1 MMDWQDLLLW
11 ITIFHL
17 SAIVAWELLGHYAFF
32 KLPMLRRR
40 PVTEPDVWPNVAIIF
55 AAKDEEREIEAA
67 VRSMLQVEYPN
78 LKYTAVND
86 RSTDRTGEILE
97 QLAVEDPRLQVVH
110 IDELPEGWLGKNHAL
125 HQAAQATN
133 SDYLLFTDADVSFN
147 PECVKRAVAY
157 SEHHHVD
164 HLAMFP
170 KVPMPSL
177 ILNAFV
183 IFFFKTFV
191 VYYQAWRVANNRSK
205 AFLGIGA
212 FNMVRNSVFREING
226 MERIRMEVVDDLML
240 GKLIKHSGFNQH
252 VLVAREDIS
261 VPWYA
266 SVREMVVG
274 LDKNTY
280 AGVNYNPFIL
290 LTMLVA
296 MTAAFLWPFV
306 AVFLFSGVLGQL
318 FLAICALL
326 ILSSGWM
333 ALRMKLN
340 PAAALLIPVIIGVF
354 NFTIARAGIIFYIRG
369 GIKWRDTLYT
379 KDQLK
384 RGRL

>member
-11 ITIFHL
+11 ITIFQL
-17 SAIVAWELLGHYAFF
+17 SAIVVWELLGHYAFF
-32 KLPMLRRR
+32 KIPMLRRC
-40 PVTEPDVWPNVAIIF
+40 PANEPDVWPDVAIIF

-67 VRSMLQVEYPN
+67 VRSMLQIEYPN

-97 QLAVEDPRLQVVH
+97 QLAFEDPRLQVVH

-133 SDYLLFTDADVSFN
+133 SDYLLFTDADVSFDS
-147 PECVKRAVAY
+147 ECVKRSVAY

-191 VYYQAWRVANNRSK
+191 VYYRAWRVANSRSK

-212 FNMVRNSVFREING
+212 FNMVRNSVFRELNG

-266 SVREMVVG
+266 SIREMVVG

-280 AGVNYNPFIL
+280 AGVNYNPIIL
-290 LTMLVA
+290 LTMLTA

-306 AVFLFSGVLGQL
+306 AVFLFPGTLRLL
-318 FLAICALL
+318 FLAICMLL
-326 ILSSGWM
+326 ILSSAWM
-333 ALRMKLN
+333 ALRMRLN

-354 NFTIARAGIIFYIRG
+354 NFTIARAGIIFYVRG

-384 RGRL
+384 RGRQ

>member
-1 MMDWQDLLLW
+1 MDWQDLLLW
-11 ITIFHL
+11 ITIFQL
-17 SAIVAWELLGHYAFF
+17 SAIVVWELLGHYAFF
-32 KLPMLRRR
+32 KIPMLRRC
-40 PVTEPDVWPNVAIIF
+40 PANEPDVWPDVAIIF

-67 VRSMLQVEYPN
+67 VRSMLQIEYPN

-86 RSTDRTGEILE
+86 RSTDGTGAILE

-133 SDYLLFTDADVSFN
+133 SDYLLFTDADVSFDS
-147 PECVKRAVAY
+147 ECVKRAVAY

-191 VYYQAWRVANNRSK
+191 VYYRAWRVANSRSK

-212 FNMVRNSVFREING
+212 FNMVRNSVFRELNG

-266 SVREMVVG
+266 SIREMVVG

-280 AGVNYNPFIL
+280 AGVNYNPIIL
-290 LTMLVA
+290 LTMLTA

-306 AVFLFSGVLGQL
+306 AVFLFPGTLRLL
-318 FLAICALL
+318 FLAICMLL
-326 ILSSGWM
+326 ILSSAWM
-333 ALRMKLN
+333 ALRMRLN

-354 NFTIARAGIIFYIRG
+354 NFTIARAGIIFYVRG

-384 RGRL
+384 RGRQ

>member
-1 MMDWQDLLLW
+1 
-11 ITIFHL
+11 
-17 SAIVAWELLGHYAFF
+17 
-32 KLPMLRRR
+32 MLRRC
-40 PVTEPDVWPNVAIIF
+40 PANEPDVWPDVAIIF

-67 VRSMLQVEYPN
+67 VRSMLQIEYPN

-97 QLAVEDPRLQVVH
+97 QLAFEDPRLQVVH

-133 SDYLLFTDADVSFN
+133 SDYLLFTDADVSFDS
-147 PECVKRAVAY
+147 ECVKRSVAY

-191 VYYQAWRVANNRSK
+191 VYYRAWRVANSRSK

-212 FNMVRNSVFREING
+212 FNMVRNSVFRELNG

-266 SVREMVVG
+266 SIREMVVG

-280 AGVNYNPFIL
+280 AGVNYNPIIL
-290 LTMLVA
+290 LTMLTA

-306 AVFLFSGVLGQL
+306 AVFLFPGTLRL
-318 FLAICALL
+318 LLLAICMLL
-326 ILSSGWM
+326 ILSSAWM
-333 ALRMKLN
+333 ALRMRLN

-354 NFTIARAGIIFYIRG
+354 NFTIARAGIIFYVRG

-384 RGRL
+384 RGRQ

>member
-11 ITIFHL
+11 ITIFQL
-17 SAIVAWELLGHYAFF
+17 SAIVVWELLGHYAFF
-32 KLPMLRRR
+32 KIPMLRRC
-40 PVTEPDVWPNVAIIF
+40 PANEPDVWPDVAIIF

-67 VRSMLQVEYPN
+67 VRSMLQIEYPN

-97 QLAVEDPRLQVVH
+97 QLAFEDPRLQVVH

-133 SDYLLFTDADVSFN
+133 SDYLLFTDADVSFDS
-147 PECVKRAVAY
+147 ECVKRAVAY

-191 VYYQAWRVANNRSK
+191 VYYRAWRVANSRSK

-212 FNMVRNSVFREING
+212 FNMVRNSVFRELNG

-266 SVREMVVG
+266 SIREMVVG

-280 AGVNYNPFIL
+280 AGVNYNPIIL
-290 LTMLVA
+290 LTMLTA

-306 AVFLFSGVLGQL
+306 AVFLFPGTLRLL
-318 FLAICALL
+318 FLAICMLL
-326 ILSSGWM
+326 ILSSAWM
-333 ALRMKLN
+333 ALRMRLN

-354 NFTIARAGIIFYIRG
+354 NFTIARAGIIFYVRG

-384 RGRL
+384 RGRQ

>member
-1 MMDWQDLLLW
+1 
-11 ITIFHL
+11 
-17 SAIVAWELLGHYAFF
+17 
-32 KLPMLRRR
+32 
-40 PVTEPDVWPNVAIIF
+40 
-55 AAKDEEREIEAA
+55 
-67 VRSMLQVEYPN
+67 MLQIEYPN

-97 QLAVEDPRLQVVH
+97 QLAVEDPRLQVVN

-133 SDYLLFTDADVSFN
+133 SDYLLFTDADVSFDS
-147 PECVKRAVAY
+147 ECVKRAVAY

-191 VYYQAWRVANNRSK
+191 VYYRAWRVANSRSK

-212 FNMVRNSVFREING
+212 FNMVRNSVFRELNG

-266 SVREMVVG
+266 SIREMVVG

-280 AGVNYNPFIL
+280 AGVNYNPIIL
-290 LTMLVA
+290 LTMLTA

-306 AVFLFSGVLGQL
+306 AVFLFPGTLRLL
-318 FLAICALL
+318 FLAICMLL
-326 ILSSGWM
+326 ILSSAWM
-333 ALRMKLN
+333 ALRMRLN

-354 NFTIARAGIIFYIRG
+354 NFTIARAGIIFYVRG

-384 RGRL
+384 RGRQ

>member
-1 MMDWQDLLLW
+1 MIDWQDLLLW
-11 ITIFHL
+11 ITIFQL
-17 SAIVAWELLGHYAFF
+17 SAIVVWELLGHYAFF
-32 KLPMLRRR
+32 KIPMLRRC
-40 PVTEPDVWPNVAIIF
+40 PANEPDVWPDVAIIF

-67 VRSMLQVEYPN
+67 VRSMLQIEYPN

-97 QLAVEDPRLQVVH
+97 QLAFEDPRLQVVH

-133 SDYLLFTDADVSFN
+133 SDYLLFTDADVSFDS
-147 PECVKRAVAY
+147 ECVKRAVAY

-191 VYYQAWRVANNRSK
+191 VYYRAWRVANSRSK

-212 FNMVRNSVFREING
+212 FNMVRNSVFRELNG

-266 SVREMVVG
+266 SIREMVVG

-280 AGVNYNPFIL
+280 AGVNYNPIIL
-290 LTMLVA
+290 LTMLTA

-306 AVFLFSGVLGQL
+306 AVFLFPGTLRLL
-318 FLAICALL
+318 FLAICMLL
-326 ILSSGWM
+326 ILSSAWM
-333 ALRMKLN
+333 ALRMRLN

-354 NFTIARAGIIFYIRG
+354 NFTIARAGIIFYVRG

-384 RGRL
+384 RGRQ

>member
-11 ITIFHL
+11 ITIFQL
-17 SAIVAWELLGHYAFF
+17 SAIVVWELLGHYAFF
-32 KLPMLRRR
+32 KIPMLRRC
-40 PVTEPDVWPNVAIIF
+40 PANEPDVWPDVAIIF

-67 VRSMLQVEYPN
+67 VRSMLQIEYPN

-86 RSTDRTGEILE
+86 RSTDGTGAILE

-133 SDYLLFTDADVSFN
+133 SDYLLFTDADVSFDS
-147 PECVKRAVAY
+147 ECVKRAVAY

-191 VYYQAWRVANNRSK
+191 VYYRAWRVANSRSK

-212 FNMVRNSVFREING
+212 FNMVRNSVFRELNG

-266 SVREMVVG
+266 SIREMVVG

-280 AGVNYNPFIL
+280 AGVNYNPIIL
-290 LTMLVA
+290 LIMLTA

-306 AVFLFSGVLGQL
+306 AVFLFPGTLRLL
-318 FLAICALL
+318 FLAICMLL
-326 ILSSGWM
+326 ILSSAWM
-333 ALRMKLN
+333 ALRMRLN

-354 NFTIARAGIIFYIRG
+354 NFTIARAGIIFYVRG

-384 RGRL
+384 RGRQ

>member
-11 ITIFHL
+11 ITIFQL
-17 SAIVAWELLGHYAFF
+17 SAIVVWELLGHYAFF
-32 KLPMLRRR
+32 KIPMLRRC
-40 PVTEPDVWPNVAIIF
+40 PANEPDVWPDVAIIF

-67 VRSMLQVEYPN
+67 VRSMLQIEYPN

-86 RSTDRTGEILE
+86 RSTDGTGAILE

-133 SDYLLFTDADVSFN
+133 SDYLLFTDADVSFDS
-147 PECVKRAVAY
+147 ECVKRAVAY

-191 VYYQAWRVANNRSK
+191 VYYRAWRVANSRSK

-212 FNMVRNSVFREING
+212 FNMVRNSVFRELNG

-266 SVREMVVG
+266 SIREMVVG

-280 AGVNYNPFIL
+280 AGVNYNPIIL
-290 LTMLVA
+290 LTMLTA

-306 AVFLFSGVLGQL
+306 AVFLFPGTLRLL
-318 FLAICALL
+318 FLAICMLL
-326 ILSSGWM
+326 ILSSAWM
-333 ALRMKLN
+333 ALRMRLN

-354 NFTIARAGIIFYIRG
+354 NFTIARAGIIFYVRG

-384 RGRL
+384 RGRQ

>member
-11 ITIFHL
+11 ITIFQL
-17 SAIVAWELLGHYAFF
+17 SAIVVWELLGHYAFF
-32 KLPMLRRR
+32 KIPMLRRC
-40 PVTEPDVWPNVAIIF
+40 PANEPDVWPDVAIIF

-67 VRSMLQVEYPN
+67 VRSMLQIEYPN

-86 RSTDRTGEILE
+86 RSTDGTGAILE

-110 IDELPEGWLGKNHAL
+110 IDELPEGWLCKNHAF
-125 HQAAQATN
+125 HQASQATN
-133 SDYLLFTDADVSFN
+133 SDYLLFTDADVSFDS
-147 PECVKRAVAY
+147 ECVKRAVAY

-191 VYYQAWRVANNRSK
+191 VYYRAWRVANSRSK

-212 FNMVRNSVFREING
+212 FNMVRNSVFRELNG

-266 SVREMVVG
+266 SIREMVVG

-280 AGVNYNPFIL
+280 AGVNYNPIIL
-290 LTMLVA
+290 LTMLTA

-306 AVFLFSGVLGQL
+306 AVFLFPGTLRLL
-318 FLAICALL
+318 FLAICMLL
-326 ILSSGWM
+326 ILSSAWM
-333 ALRMKLN
+333 ALRMRLN

-354 NFTIARAGIIFYIRG
+354 NFTIARAGIIFYVRG

-384 RGRL
+384 RGRQ

>member
-11 ITIFHL
+11 ITIFQL
-17 SAIVAWELLGHYAFF
+17 SAIVVWELLGHYAFF
-32 KLPMLRRR
+32 KIPMLRRC
-40 PVTEPDVWPNVAIIF
+40 PANEPDVWPDVAIIF

-67 VRSMLQVEYPN
+67 VRSMLQIEYPN

-97 QLAVEDPRLQVVH
+97 QLAFEDPRLQVVH

-133 SDYLLFTDADVSFN
+133 SDYLLFTDADVSFDS
-147 PECVKRAVAY
+147 ECVKRAVAY

-191 VYYQAWRVANNRSK
+191 VYYRAWRVANSRSK

-212 FNMVRNSVFREING
+212 FNMVRNSVFRELNG

-266 SVREMVVG
+266 SIRELVVG

-280 AGVNYNPFIL
+280 AGVNYNPIIL
-290 LTMLVA
+290 LTMLTA
-296 MTAAFLWPFV
+296 LTAAFLWPFV
-306 AVFLFSGVLGQL
+306 AVFLFPGTLRLL
-318 FLAICALL
+318 FLAICMLL
-326 ILSSGWM
+326 ILSSAWM
-333 ALRMKLN
+333 ALRMRLN
-340 PAAALLIPVIIGVF
+340 PAAAMLIPVIIGVF
-354 NFTIARAGIIFYIRG
+354 NFTIARAGIIFYVRG
-369 GIKWRDTLYT
+369 GIKWRDTLYA

-384 RGRL
+384 RGRQ

>member
-11 ITIFHL
+11 ITIFQL
-17 SAIVAWELLGHYAFF
+17 SAIVVWELLGHYAFF
-32 KLPMLRRR
+32 KIPMLRRC
-40 PVTEPDVWPNVAIIF
+40 PANEPDVWPDVAIIF

-67 VRSMLQVEYPN
+67 VRSMLQIEYPN

-110 IDELPEGWLGKNHAL
+110 VDELPEGWLGKNHAL

-133 SDYLLFTDADVSFN
+133 SDYLLFTDADVSFDS
-147 PECVKRAVAY
+147 ECVKRAVAY

-191 VYYQAWRVANNRSK
+191 VYYRAWRVANSRSK

-212 FNMVRNSVFREING
+212 FNMVRNSVFRELNG

-266 SVREMVVG
+266 SIREMVVG

-280 AGVNYNPFIL
+280 AGVNYNPIIL
-290 LTMLVA
+290 LTMLTA

-306 AVFLFSGVLGQL
+306 AVFLFPGTLRLL
-318 FLAICALL
+318 FLAICMLL
-326 ILSSGWM
+326 ILSSAWM
-333 ALRMKLN
+333 ALRMRLN

-354 NFTIARAGIIFYIRG
+354 NFTIARAGIIFYVRG
-369 GIKWRDTLYT
+369 GIKWRDTLYA

-384 RGRL
+384 RGRQ

>member
-1 MMDWQDLLLW
+1 MDWQDLLLW
-11 ITIFHL
+11 ITIFQL
-17 SAIVAWELLGHYAFF
+17 SAIVVWELLGHYAFF
-32 KLPMLRRR
+32 KIPMLRRC
-40 PVTEPDVWPNVAIIF
+40 PANEPDVWPDVAIIF

-67 VRSMLQVEYPN
+67 VRSMLQIEYPN

-97 QLAVEDPRLQVVH
+97 QLAFEDPRLQVVH

-133 SDYLLFTDADVSFN
+133 SDYLLFTDADVSFDS
-147 PECVKRAVAY
+147 ECVKRAVAY

-191 VYYQAWRVANNRSK
+191 VYYRAWRVANSRSK

-212 FNMVRNSVFREING
+212 FNMVRNSVFRELNG

-266 SVREMVVG
+266 SIRELVVG

-280 AGVNYNPFIL
+280 AGVNYNPIIL
-290 LTMLVA
+290 LTMLTA
-296 MTAAFLWPFV
+296 LTAAFLWPFV
-306 AVFLFSGVLGQL
+306 AVFLFPGTLRLL
-318 FLAICALL
+318 FLAICMLL
-326 ILSSGWM
+326 ILSSAWM
-333 ALRMKLN
+333 ALRMRLN
-340 PAAALLIPVIIGVF
+340 PAAAMLIPVIIGVF
-354 NFTIARAGIIFYIRG
+354 NFTIARAGIIFYVRG
-369 GIKWRDTLYT
+369 GIKWRDTLYA

-384 RGRL
+384 RGRQ